1 MTRTFLF
8 LVALALAWGTG
19 VNAAAPVPANRNA
32 APLPSGSPVAQ
43 AEHLLRER
51 VDAQAQALGARVEI
65 TLGSV
70 LDDRLSRAPCQPEV
84 FLPPGTR
91 VWGKTYIGLRC
102 ATPNWQVRVPVD
114 VALYVSVPMF
124 VRPMSPGSI
133 VQPGDWTYGDVDMAA
148 WPRGVVTD
156 DKALAGSRIVRQ
168 ARVGEP
174 IPPDALQSGARMASG
189 APVQVVLI
197 GPGFMI
203 KAAGKL
209 LQQATPGQSTRVQL
223 ESGRTVAGTMR
234 DDREIEVNL

>member
-1 MTRTFLF
+1 MTRPPL
-8 LVALALAWGTG
+8 LLAALALAWSAG
-19 VNAAAPVPANRNA
+19 VNAAAPAPATRAA
-32 APLPSGSPVAQ
+32 APLQASGPAAQ
-43 AEHLLRER
+43 AEQMLRER
-51 VDAQAQALGARVEI
+51 VEAQAHALGARIEI
-65 TLGSV
+65 SLGSV

-114 VALYVSVPMF
+114 VALLVSVPMF
-124 VRPMSPGSI
+124 VRPMAPGSV
-133 VQPGDWTYGDVDMAA
+133 VQPGDWTYSDINMAA

-168 ARVGEP
+168 ARAGEP